1 MFEKGKGERG
11 KESGVG
17 GHGSGVVDHMVGGRV
32 IHLVTLCLLFSV
44 FCSLNA
50 ACGIYSFT
58 GASIPEHLRTV
69 AVPLAEVRAQGAAVD
84 LDRQLTDALIERFAD
99 QTRLSLEPDEE
110 AADVVLR
117 ATIQRYTITPVAVTG
132 DEIASLNR
140 VTLVVDIL
148 YRDRVQDEDRLRRT
162 FTASADYVPSEGAEG
177 EAAAATLAVE
187 QIAGDVF
194 TAATSNW

>member
-1 MFEKGKGERG
+1 MVEKGKRERSSVVRG
-11 KESGVG
+11 QGAGIRSHMAG
-17 GHGSGVVDHMVGGRV
+17 GGV
-32 IHLVTLCLLFSV
+32 IHLATLCLLFSV
-44 FCSLNA
+44 FCLLNTS
-50 ACGIYSFT
+50 CGIYSFT

-99 QTRLSLEPDEE
+99 RTRLSLEPDEE

-140 VTLVVDIL
+140 VTLVVDIQ
-148 YRDRVQDEDRLRRT
+148 YRDKVQDEDRLNRS
-162 FTASADYVPSEGAEG
+162 FTASADYDPAEGAAG
-177 EAAAATLAVE
+177 EAAAATLALE

>member
-1 MFEKGKGERG
+1 MFEKGQRV
-11 KESGVG
+11 VG
-17 GHGSGVVDHMVGGRV
+17 QMAGGRV
-32 IHLVTLCLLFSV
+32 SHLLVLCVLSSV
-44 FCSLNA
+44 FCLLNA
-50 ACGIYSFT
+50 GCGIYSFT

-99 QTRLSLEPDEE
+99 RTRLSLEPNEDE
-110 AADVVLR
+110 ADAVLR
-117 ATIQRYTITPVAVTG
+117 ATIQRYSITPVAVTG

-162 FTASADYVPSEGAEG
+162 FTASADYVPAEGAAG
-177 EAAAATLAVE
+177 EAEAATLAVG

>member
-1 MFEKGKGERG
+1 MVEKGKGERG
-11 KESGVG
+11 KRKGEREKGERSLSGALRLLV
-17 GHGSGVVDHMVGGRV
+17 
-32 IHLVTLCLLFSV
+32 HLALFTSAFTLYPS
-44 FCSLNA
+44 
-50 ACGIYSFT
+50 CGIYSFT

-99 QTRLSLEPDEE
+99 RTRLSLEPDEE
-110 AADVVLR
+110 AADAVLR

-148 YRDRVQDEDRLRRT
+148 SRDTVRDEDRLRRT
-162 FTASADYVPSEGAEG
+162 FTASADYVPAEGAAG
-177 EAAAATLAVE
+177 EAAAATLALE

-194 TAATSNW
+194 TAATSSW

>member
-1 MFEKGKGERG
+1 MREAMFEKGKGG
-11 KESGVG
+11 KENESGVRGHMAG
-17 GHGSGVVDHMVGGRV
+17 GGA
-32 IHLVTLCLLFSV
+32 IHLLAFCFLSSV
-44 FCSLNA
+44 FCLLNA

-99 QTRLSLEPDEE
+99 RTRLSLEPDEE
-110 AADVVLR
+110 AADAVLR

-140 VTLVVDIL
+140 VTLVVDIQ
-148 YRDRVQDEDRLRRT
+148 YRDKVQDEDRLNRS
-162 FTASADYVPSEGAEG
+162 FTASADYDPAEGAAG
-177 EAAAATLAVE
+177 EAAAATLALE